1 MIITEKA
8 DVQEKITEYLRNLDW
23 EIIYPEDALRKYRNN
38 DITEPFLLPILRQ
51 KLMELNKGILDE
63 KSLDEL
69 LRRLRNLQPSLKGN
83 KEFLQYLRGLKT
95 VYVKSEK
102 RERNVKLIDFENPEN
117 NHYAFVMEF
126 SFKDREKKRL
136 DIVLLINGI
145 PIAVVET
152 KRPEE
157 DNGIVDAQD
166 QIRNYNEALKELFK
180 YLQFYVATDGLKLYY
195 GPTWKYETKVFY
207 VWKPQKRA
215 TWDEMVTTFFDKN
228 EILDTIREYI
238 SFITQDG
245 ELYKYLTKYHQ
256 RRAIRKIIQ
265 RVLEGKKKKGL
276 IWHTQGA
283 FKTMTMILTADELR
297 KLPQLENP
305 TILLVVDRIE
315 LEAQAVQNFIA
326 YGYPNVVR
334 AESKKHLQ
342 ELLES
347 DYRGLII
354 TTIHKFDKMPKD
366 INTRSNIVV
375 LIDEAH
381 RSQEGD
387 LGTYMRA
394 ALPNAYFFGFTGT
407 PIDKTSV
414 GKGTFIAF
422 GYPPDEPYL
431 DKYTIDESI
440 EEGTTVPLY
449 YQLTETNLHVPS
461 EILDKEFYEVVE
473 KEGVVSLEGIN
484 KIIKKAKK
492 LKAVLKSKDRIDKIA
507 KHIAEHYKKYV
518 EPLGFK
524 AFIVAVDREGCALYK
539 EAIDKYLPPEY
550 TKVVYTKNHNDPPL
564 LSKYHMSEEE
574 EARIRKIFKDPEKLP
589 KILIVTEKLLTGY
602 DAPVL
607 YAMYLDKPLKDH
619 TLLQAIARVNRPYK
633 GKKVGLIVDY
643 IGIFDNLQKAL
654 AFYSQDISTGL
665 VNIEQLKERFGQL
678 IEEARNILNE
688 IRISNLSET
697 RTIQTA
703 IVEYFW
709 DDKRRKTFK
718 KLFKEIQDIYEVLSP
733 DPFLRDYIEDY
744 KLLVQIYTIIE
755 SEFGMADK
763 RRIRRHLLRKTE
775 KLIGEHVELISIIDD
790 LPIYKIDANIA
801 ERIKKDNLP
810 ERVKVANLAR
820 SIIVKIKNNAKE
832 NPYLLSIGKKVE
844 EVIERLKSRQISSE
858 TALEELISYSQLM
871 AKSEEERKESTLD
884 NETFSY
890 HWILREEA
898 GIKNSEIVAQE
909 VKETFDEH
917 KYWMFN
923 DEDKR
928 MLKIKLY
935 KIFQMHAPNIFKNK
949 IKSKQLVE
957 QLLYLNKQIFIGEN
971 DE

>member
-1 MIITEKA
+1 MIITEKE
-8 DVQEKITEYLRNLDW
+8 DVQLKIAEYLRDLDW
-23 EIIYPEDALRKYRNN
+23 EIIYPEDALKKYRNDN
-38 DITEPFLLPILRQ
+38 IEEPFLLPILRK
-51 KLMELNKGILDE
+51 KLLELNKGILNE
-63 KSLDEL
+63 KNLDDL
-69 LRRLRNLQPSLKGN
+69 IRRLKLIRPSIKGN
-83 KEFLQYLRGLKT
+83 EEFLKYLRGLKT
-95 VYVKSEK
+95 VWVESEK
-102 RERNVKLIDFENPEN
+102 RERNVKLIDFEHPER
-117 NHYAFVMEF
+117 NHYAFVLEF
-126 SFKDREKKRL
+126 TFKDREKKRL
-136 DIVLLINGI
+136 DIVLFINGI

-166 QIRNYNEALKELFK
+166 QIRHYNEVLKELFK

-195 GPTWKYETKVFY
+195 GPTWRYETKVFY
-207 VWKPQKRA
+207 VWRPKKGA
-215 TWDEMVTTFFDKN
+215 EWDEMVRTFFDKK

-297 KLPQLENP
+297 KLPQLQNP

-315 LEAQAVQNFIA
+315 LEAQAVQNFTA
-326 YGYPNVVR
+326 YGYPNVIR

-342 ELLES
+342 ELLKN

-354 TTIHKFDKMPKD
+354 TTIHKFDKMSKN
-366 INTRSNIVV
+366 INTRSNIIILV
-375 LIDEAH
+375 DEAH

-407 PIDKTSV
+407 PIDRTAI
-414 GKGTFIAF
+414 GKGTFTAF

-440 EEGTTVPLY
+440 NEGTTVPLY
-449 YQLTETNLHVPS
+449 YQLTETDLHVPK

-492 LKAVLKSKDRIDKIA
+492 LKAVLKSRDRIDKIA

-539 EAIDKYLPPEY
+539 EALDKYLPKEY
-550 TKVVYTKNHNDPPL
+550 SKVVYTKNHNDSPL
-564 LSKYHMSEEE
+564 LKKYHLSDEE
-574 EARIRKIFKDPEKLP
+574 EARIRKNFKDPEKIP
-589 KILIVTEKLLTGY
+589 NILIVTEKLLTGY
-602 DAPVL
+602 DVPIL

-633 GKKVGLIVDY
+633 GKHVGLVIDY

-665 VNIEQLKERFGQL
+665 VNIEELKERFSQL
-678 IEEARNILNE
+678 MEEGRRILRE
-688 IRISNLSET
+688 IKISNPTEKKAFQS
-697 RTIQTA
+697 A

-709 DDKRRKTFK
+709 DEKRRKRFK
-718 KLFKEIQDIYEVLSP
+718 KLFKDIQNIYEILSP

-744 KLLVQIYTIIE
+744 RLLAQIYTIIE
-755 SEFGMADK
+755 AEYGMVDQRK
-763 RRIRRHLLRKTE
+763 IRRHLLKKTE
-775 KLIGEHVELISIIDD
+775 ELIAQHVKLTNIMDD

-801 ERIKKDNLP
+801 DRIKKDNVSV
-810 ERVKVANLAR
+810 RVKVANLTK
-820 SIIVKIKNNAKE
+820 SIMLKIQKESKE

-844 EVIERLKSRQISSE
+844 EVIEKLKNRQISSE
-858 TALEELISYSQLM
+858 TALEELISYSKII
-871 AKSEEERKESTLD
+871 ATTEEERKASKLD

-890 HWILREEA
+890 HWVLREKLKLA
-898 GIKNSEIVAQE
+898 NSESLAKDIKQL
-909 VKETFDEH
+909 FNRH
-917 KYWMFN
+917 KHWLFN
-923 DEDKR
+923 EDAER
-928 MLKIKLY
+928 ELRRKLY
-935 KIFQMHAPNIFKNK
+935 GMLLSYVDREPEEMMGIVEELLNINK
-949 IKSKQLVE
+949 TMVLGDK
-957 QLLYLNKQIFIGEN
+957 